1 MVLDQLGLN
10 RLSLARFL
18 ASEPGFEIA
27 GDCGT
32 AVEALEVL
40 ERAAVDVILLDADF
54 FSAQTDFIPAAR
66 EAGYRGQF
74 VILAGSC
81 DARKLALALK
91 LGVSGIFLKSEPPE
105 RLSRAIR
112 HVSNGEVW
120 IDQKI
125 IALLAG
131 ALVDRYPALDDGIGS
146 KPLDDRERAVLAGI
160 VGGLSNRKI
169 GEQINISESSVKNV
183 VQRLFNKA
191 GVKTRSQ
198 LVRIAMEGSFDPVEK
213 IAAGETID
221 GLIAPR

>member
-1 MVLDQLGLN
+1 MLKPEGNRVGCQMLLLLCPSGRYLSAGRMIGAIGHLARRAPSAVFRLIATIFQPTLFAAGKLARRIKFDAPRKRRRGNPLMEIRQENQGKVENRIRLMVLDQLGLN

-91 LGVSGIFLKSEPPE
+91 LGVSGIFLKS
-105 RLSRAIR
+105 
-112 HVSNGEVW
+112 
-120 IDQKI
+120 
-125 IALLAG
+125 
-131 ALVDRYPALDDGIGS
+131 
-146 KPLDDRERAVLAGI
+146 
-160 VGGLSNRKI
+160 
-169 GEQINISESSVKNV
+169 
-183 VQRLFNKA
+183 
-191 GVKTRSQ
+191 
-198 LVRIAMEGSFDPVEK
+198 
-213 IAAGETID
+213 
-221 GLIAPR
+221 